1 MRPTVRGYM
10 TGEEDALRI
19 SARRFILG
27 VLGGAAAALALY
39 FLFMLPTGIAVAVCV
54 AALVLW
60 AVGNAPARGK
70 ERPEPAFAAPR
81 SRGPWRLLKPLL
93 LVALLGGVVAG
104 FALYFLAS
112 SDPQSLPQI
121 PGDPGVGNRFPGSDS
136 DPMSSTGSDS
146 DSFLVEIVAPGV
158 VAFVLCAALWEA
170 RAFIPRLTRLRS
182 LHAPRVEP
190 EGLSGAEA
198 EELVKSLSTV
208 LATSELSPS
217 ERLEL
222 VKARVQQA
230 HAAPIEADEPRL
242 PYWVAFGSPV
252 VGMATGVAGVVI
264 ALAQ

>member
-1 MRPTVRGYM
+1 M
-10 TGEEDALRI
+10 TGDADPLRI

-39 FLFMLPTGIAVAVCV
+39 FVFMLPTGIAVAVCV

-60 AVGNAPARGK
+60 AVGKVPVGRKELGELAYGAPPSPVR
-70 ERPEPAFAAPR
+70 R
-81 SRGPWRLLKPLL
+81 RLPKALL
-93 LVALLGGVVAG
+93 LIALLGGVVAA

-112 SDPQSLPQI
+112 SDPQSLPRI
-121 PGDPGVGNRFPGSDS
+121 PVDPDVENRIPDSDS
-136 DPMSSTGSDS
+136 GPMSGPGS
-146 DSFLVEIVAPGV
+146 DSFLVEIVAPGI

-170 RAFIPRLTRLRS
+170 RAFIPRLTRLHNPR
-182 LHAPRVEP
+182 APRVES
-190 EGLSGAEA
+190 EELSGAEA
-198 EELVKSLSTV
+198 EDLVKSLSTV

-222 VKARVQQA
+222 VRARVQQA

>member
-1 MRPTVRGYM
+1 M
-10 TGEEDALRI
+10 TGDEDPLRI

-27 VLGGAAAALALY
+27 LVGGGAAALGLY
-39 FLFMLPTGIAVAVCV
+39 FLFMLPTEIAVAVCG
-54 AALVLW
+54 AALALW
-60 AVGNAPARGK
+60 AVGKVSVGGK
-70 ERPEPAFAAPR
+70 ELPELAYAR
-81 SRGPWRLLKPLL
+81 SPSPVRRRLPKLL
-93 LVALLGGVVAG
+93 LVIAVLGGVVAG
-104 FALYFLAS
+104 FALYLLVS
-112 SDPQSLPQI
+112 SDPQSAPQS
-121 PGDPGVGNRFPGSDS
+121 PVDPGLGNRDPGSDS
-136 DPMSSTGSDS
+136 GPASDPGS
-146 DSFLVEIVAPGV
+146 DSFLVEIVAPGL

-170 RAFIPRLTRLRS
+170 RAFISRLMHLHDLR
-182 LHAPRVEP
+182 APRVEP

-198 EELVKSLSTV
+198 EALVKSLSTV

-222 VKARVQQA
+222 VKARVRQA